1 MRIVGKISV
10 RDHQIFQ
17 ITQLEFSSFRIS
29 FDDSLCDICNEIAI
43 DSVFHHVARTY
54 ANLIEQKEVFT

>member
-1 MRIVGKISV
+1 MRIVEKISV

-29 FDDSLCDICNEIAI
+29 FADSLCDICNEIAEALSLKI
-43 DSVFHHVARTY
+43 NFFQEK
-54 ANLIEQKEVFT
+54 N